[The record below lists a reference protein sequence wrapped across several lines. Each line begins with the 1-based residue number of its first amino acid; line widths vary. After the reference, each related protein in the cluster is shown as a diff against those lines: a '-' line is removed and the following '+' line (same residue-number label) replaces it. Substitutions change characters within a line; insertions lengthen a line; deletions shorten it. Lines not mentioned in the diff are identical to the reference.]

1 MPLTFPSHAA
11 AVMPLKMWRPHW
23 FDGVALV
30 VGSTAPD
37 LPYAVGAPLL
47 TYGHTW
53 AGLALWG
60 VPLSVVATLLIRRS
74 APVVAAHLPGW
85 WGEYGVLGQVRHRW
99 RVTVISAWIGAVTHR
114 LWDDVTHDRLAGTSL
129 GFAVL
134 GRPMVPGIPWW
145 VALHTA
151 STLIGIIGWVWA
163 TIHIGRRGLLRRW
176 HGSPPQVVPRPAL
189 FWASVAVTMTLG
201 AVASALLPDGRIP
214 IVFFARL
221 LWVSAGAFVVTA
233 AIVHLAGK
241 SPTGADEVCPG

>member
-1 MPLTFPSHAA
+1 
-11 AVMPLKMWRPHW
+11 MPLKMWRPHW

-134 GRPMVPGIPWW
+134 GSPMVPGIPWW

-163 TIHIGRRGLLRRW
+163 TVHIGRRGLLRRW

-189 FWASVAVTMTLG
+189 FWASVAVAMTLG
-201 AVASALLPDGRIP
+201 AVASALLPGGRIP

>member
-1 MPLTFPSHAA
+1 
-11 AVMPLKMWRPHW
+11 MPLKMWRPHW

-53 AGLALWG
+53 AGLASWG

-114 LWDDVTHDRLAGTSL
+114 LWDDVTHDRLAGTSV

-189 FWASVAVTMTLG
+189 FWASVAVTMSLG
-201 AVASALLPDGRIP
+201 GVASALLPDGRIP
-214 IVFFARL
+214 IVLFARL

-233 AIVHLAGK
+233 ASVHLAGG